1 MPAQW
6 NWTGV
11 AIDGGVITYDYP
23 ENVSPAEVMTKL
35 ENDPMFSHPRWKWRV
50 WESVR
55 KVSIVKRA
63 GILAD
68 DEEACSVCEEGGDEC
83 DCEVCDE
90 CEEKKPADEFG
101 MWTYCRECRHPD
113 GGETDDDDEDEDESP
128 VGNAVRMAEAPHLVA
143 ERIAGGGEPDI
154 ADRLRETLERV
165 NAVVLA
171 VREGRMTSEE
181 GEETYRAM
189 LPTAR

>member
-1 MPAQW
+1 
-6 NWTGV
+6 
-11 AIDGGVITYDYP
+11 
-23 ENVSPAEVMTKL
+23 
-35 ENDPMFSHPRWKWRV
+35 
-50 WESVR
+50 
-55 KVSIVKRA
+55 
-63 GILAD
+63 
-68 DEEACSVCEEGGDEC
+68 
-83 DCEVCDE
+83 
-90 CEEKKPADEFG
+90 
-101 MWTYCRECRHPD
+101 
-113 GGETDDDDEDEDESP
+113 
-128 VGNAVRMAEAPHLVA
+128 MAEAPHLVA

>member
-6 NWTGV
+6 NWTAV
-11 AIDGGVITYDYP
+11 TIEGGVITYDYP
-23 ENVSPAEVMTKL
+23 ENVTPAEVMTKL

-50 WESVR
+50 WEDLR

-90 CEEKKPADEFG
+90 CEEKKLADEFG
-101 MWTYCRECRHPD
+101 EWTSCRECRHAD
-113 GGETDDDDEDEDESP
+113 GEESEDE
-128 VGNAVRMAEAPHLVA
+128 
-143 ERIAGGGEPDI
+143 
-154 ADRLRETLERV
+154 
-165 NAVVLA
+165 
-171 VREGRMTSEE
+171 
-181 GEETYRAM
+181 
-189 LPTAR
+189 